1 MEKSVAIEVCTHEVF
16 HLSFHDPSMTRKW
29 MPAITQIS
37 YTQSKLDARIL
48 FHYFLIKC
56 AKHDIIIE
64 KFRINGEFKWERQ
77 TF

>member
-1 MEKSVAIEVCTHEVF
+1 MEKSEAIEVCMNEVF
-16 HLSFHDPSMTRKW
+16 HLSFHTRKW
-29 MPAITQIS
+29 MPVITQIS

-48 FHYFLIKC
+48 FQYFLIKC